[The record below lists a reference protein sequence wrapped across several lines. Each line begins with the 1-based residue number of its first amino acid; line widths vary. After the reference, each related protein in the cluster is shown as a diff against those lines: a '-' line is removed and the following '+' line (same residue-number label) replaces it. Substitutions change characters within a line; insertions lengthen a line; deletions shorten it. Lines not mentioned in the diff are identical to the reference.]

1 MTFDYDDLPDIAG
14 MKTLTGQENL
24 HIPTFGWT
32 PIYQDDTGDLVL
44 YRKNKFAF
52 ITSDKL
58 EEYTITTI
66 PDTDLHDLA
75 EELNDSYHEWR
86 TKFDICWWDKKNKRP
101 IKKAIWYRH

>member
-14 MKTLTGQENL
+14 MKTLTGKENL

-44 YRKNKFAF
+44 CRKDKFAF

-58 EEYTITTI
+58 EEYVARNWLTFYHITIHHRPFT
-66 PDTDLHDLA
+66 
-75 EELNDSYHEWR
+75 YHR
-86 TKFDICWWDKKNKRP
+86 DIFIHFLRF
-101 IKKAIWYRH
+101 IHFFRYVHSFS